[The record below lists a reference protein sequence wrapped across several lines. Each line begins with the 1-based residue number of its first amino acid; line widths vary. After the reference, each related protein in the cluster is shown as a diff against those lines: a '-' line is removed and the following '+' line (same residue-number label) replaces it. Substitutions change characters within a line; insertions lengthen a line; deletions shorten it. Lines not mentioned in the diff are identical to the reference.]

1 MENQITVAEN
11 IEHFRFEPGDFHV
24 LEFTGHEGISQ
35 LSHFEI
41 NLLSTNPEYDFS
53 EILGKRASL
62 RIWDW
67 EDQDYSHA
75 YHGIVSSFNQI
86 GQEKFG
92 QDKEYAVFQAELVPF
107 LWNLTLNYQC
117 RIFQEKSVPDIIE
130 EVLKDAGF
138 SSDDYKISLEGTY
151 EPLTKP
157 PREFCVQYRES
168 DFNFISR
175 LMEAEGIFYF
185 FDNSGDKDVLVIA
198 DSNSVFRA
206 TTPKSEIRYEDP
218 SRLMPL
224 QEEFIHPLHYKEMV
238 LPSKFMLKDFNYD
251 TPATNLLASSQNSQ
265 KNSFAVYDYPGGFG
279 IIDHGKGYA
288 NIRKEEREAG
298 KIFVSGKS
306 NCRSFCSGYKFTLTD
321 HPRSDLEKEYLL
333 TRLSHHGVQG
343 GEWAVEFKTSY
354 DNDFE
359 CMPSDV
365 EYRPLRVTP
374 RARVQGTQTATVVG
388 PQGSKIYFDEK
399 GRTKIQF
406 HWDLEGQKDEKSS
419 CWVRVS
425 HGYAGP
431 KHGIQFHPL
440 VGDEV
445 IVDFLESD
453 PDRPIIV
460 GRVYNA
466 DNMPPLKPGDAIQN
480 IIYTPYQHRLIFD
493 DKKTQIVLN
502 TGGKETMTMTD
513 AANSSDYGNNINIS
527 TADGHF
533 IHLAEGQS
541 AEGVTVQTVD
551 KNLIVL
557 DDKNQNIAIMT
568 TNGHYAVLDDKNK
581 QIQLKSTDGHRITID
596 DQGSNIT
603 VTDSSGMHQ
612 FKIDISGKKIIIST
626 DTGDIEMKAPV
637 GNINIQGMEVNI
649 NATMNMKLEAGLN
662 LDSQAGIQHTS
673 KGTMVESQAS
683 AINSITG
690 ALVKIN

>member
-1 MENQITVAEN
+1 M
-11 IEHFRFEPGDFHV
+11 
-24 LEFTGHEGISQ
+24 
-35 LSHFEI
+35 
-41 NLLSTNPEYDFS
+41 
-53 EILGKRASL
+53 
-62 RIWDW
+62 
-67 EDQDYSHA
+67 
-75 YHGIVSSFNQI
+75 
-86 GQEKFG
+86 
-92 QDKEYAVFQAELVPF
+92 
-107 LWNLTLNYQC
+107 
-117 RIFQEKSVPDIIE
+117 
-130 EVLKDAGF
+130 
-138 SSDDYKISLEGTY
+138 
-151 EPLTKP
+151 
-157 PREFCVQYRES
+157 
-168 DFNFISR
+168 
-175 LMEAEGIFYF
+175 
-185 FDNSGDKDVLVIA
+185 
-198 DSNSVFRA
+198 
-206 TTPKSEIRYEDP
+206 
-218 SRLMPL
+218 
-224 QEEFIHPLHYKEMV
+224 
-238 LPSKFMLKDFNYD
+238 
-251 TPATNLLASSQNSQ
+251 
-265 KNSFAVYDYPGGFG
+265 
-279 IIDHGKGYA
+279 
-288 NIRKEEREAG
+288 
-298 KIFVSGKS
+298 
-306 NCRSFCSGYKFTLTD
+306 
-321 HPRSDLEKEYLL
+321 
-333 TRLSHHGVQG
+333 
-343 GEWAVEFKTSY
+343 
-354 DNDFE
+354 
-359 CMPSDV
+359 
-365 EYRPLRVTP
+365 
-374 RARVQGTQTATVVG
+374 
-388 PQGSKIYFDEK
+388 
-399 GRTKIQF
+399 
-406 HWDLEGQKDEKSS
+406 
-419 CWVRVS
+419 
-425 HGYAGP
+425 
-431 KHGIQFHPL
+431 
-440 VGDEV
+440 GDEV
-445 IVDFLESD
+445 IVDFLEGD